1 MLEEQYLPLE
11 KNQITLE
18 EKLVLPTTNEALRTE
33 EVNVVMES
41 QEPTELVA
49 THTTVT
55 LINPRERKAMLEQQY
70 YALMRHAE
78 QNSTNFENQL
88 GTNNSFHP
96 LPFRE

>member
-1 MLEEQYLPLE
+1 M
-11 KNQITLE
+11 E

-49 THTTVT
+49 TNTTVT
-55 LINPRERKAMLEQQY
+55 LINPREKKRCWSSNL
-70 YALMRHAE
+70 ALMRHAE

-88 GTNNSFHP
+88 GTNNSIPP
-96 LPFRE
+96 L